1 MRADVKFRKQISIF
15 IPLEDWKALRLAA
28 AQQRVPMTELCRR
41 WMEPGLQSLRKPR
54 DDRRHHDEA

>member
-28 AQQRVPMTELCRR
+28 AQQRLPMTELCRR
-41 WMEPGLQSLRKPR
+41 WMEPGLEALRNPQ